1 MMTQTYYDVLGV
13 PRRAKLTDITR
24 AYNRLNRE
32 VTRDDAPPDL
42 KRQTALRE
50 AYETLSDPDRRERY
64 DASLLSPDRRR
75 RSRTRG
81 VFIGAVGA
89 TVAGSYLIFAKPPE
103 KAPVPVRTSQ
113 ELLQEVSQ
121 SIGRVHRIEISGSS
135 LPVGMAFAIADGIL
149 VTSCAG
155 LTPDSQIVVKVP
167 PRSIPARVAFV
178 DAELGLCR
186 LTAQGVGARPLD
198 LATSGKRGDL
208 VYAPKVDAAGQLQLA
223 QSTLKNVGFDA
234 KRSVKRY
241 ESGAWGIAGAPLLDV
256 QGNVVGVATDD
267 QGGHIPVPP
276 QWLAE
281 ARDPLRDQKPVF
293 EVLAPATGSHPG
305 TAGVPRTIDDIPPE
319 RREKFEKAYGP
330 RTSVEDELAKMK

>member
-1 MMTQTYYDVLGV
+1 MMNSTYYTILGV
-13 PRRAKLTDITR
+13 PRDAKLTDITR

-42 KRQTALRE
+42 KRQTVLRE
-50 AYETLSDPDRRERY
+50 AHETLSDPGRRERY
-64 DASLLSPDRRR
+64 DASLVSPERRR
-75 RSRTRG
+75 RSRTRA

-113 ELLQEVSQ
+113 ELLEEVSQ
-121 SIGRVHRIEISGSS
+121 SIGRVHLIEISGSS
-135 LPVGMAFAIADGIL
+135 LPVGMAFAIADGVL
-149 VTSCAG
+149 VTSCGG
-155 LTPDSQIVVKVP
+155 LKPDSQIVVNVP

-198 LATSGKRGDL
+198 LVGSGKRGDL
-208 VYAPKVDAAGQLQLA
+208 VYAPKVNATGQLQLT
-223 QSTLKNVGFDA
+223 QTTLKNVGFDA
-234 KRSVKRY
+234 KRKVKRF

-276 QWLAE
+276 TWLAE

-293 EVLAPATGSHPG
+293 EVLAPAADGHAGS
-305 TAGVPRTIDDIPPE
+305 AGVPKTIDDIPPE
-319 RREKFEKAYGP
+319 RREKFEKTYGR
-330 RTSVEDELAKMK
+330 RTSIEDEIANAK